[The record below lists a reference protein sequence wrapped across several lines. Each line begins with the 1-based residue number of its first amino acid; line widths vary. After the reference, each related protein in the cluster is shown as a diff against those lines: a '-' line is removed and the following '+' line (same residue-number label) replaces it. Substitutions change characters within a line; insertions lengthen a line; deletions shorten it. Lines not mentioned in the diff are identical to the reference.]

1 MISQRKTGR
10 IHDLIKQKRI
20 LLFTGNGK
28 GKSTAAFGMLAR
40 ALGHGMRSRVIQ
52 FVKSDESVGEQK
64 FFSHLNGVEWEQFGE
79 GFLPR
84 DPASPSMEQHRIAA
98 RKGLDAAI
106 AALHS
111 PDYDFVLLDELC
123 FALSQKLIPLD
134 PLLDALS
141 AAGEGK
147 IVVMTGRNAPA
158 ALVAVA
164 DTVTEMTMIK
174 HGYEQGSPAMKG
186 VEN

>member
-1 MISQRKTGR
+1 MKKR
-10 IHDLIKQKRI
+10 RI

-40 ALGHGMRSRVIQ
+40 ALGHGMRARVIQ
-52 FVKSDESVGEQK
+52 FVKSDDAVGEQK
-64 FFSHLNGVEWEQFGE
+64 FFSHLPGVEWEQFGK

-84 DPASPSMEQHRIAA
+84 DPDSPDMEQHRIAA
-98 RKGLDAAI
+98 RKGLDASI
-106 AALHS
+106 AALFS

-123 FALSQKLIPLD
+123 FALSQNLIPLE
-134 PLLDALS
+134 PLLEALRS
-141 AAGEGK
+141 SEDGK
-147 IVVMTGRNAPA
+147 IVVVTGRNAPEALIA
-158 ALVAVA
+158 AA

-174 HGYEQGSPAMKG
+174 HGFEQGIAAMKG

>member
-1 MISQRKTGR
+1 M
-10 IHDLIKQKRI
+10 KQPRI

-40 ALGHGMRSRVIQ
+40 ALGHGMRARVIQ
-52 FVKSDESVGEQK
+52 FVKSDDSVGEQK
-64 FFSHLNGVEWEQFGE
+64 FFSRLDGVVWEQFGA

-84 DPASPSMEQHRIAA
+84 DPDSPGMEVHRIAA

-123 FALSQKLIPLD
+123 YALGQNLIPLD
-134 PLLDALS
+134 PLLEALCWVDK
-141 AAGEGK
+141 GK
-147 IVVMTGRNAPA
+147 IVVMTGRNAPE
-158 ALVAVA
+158 ALVALA
-164 DTVTEMTMIK
+164 DTVTEMKMLK
-174 HGYEQGSPAMKG
+174 HGYEQGIPAQMG